1 MRDFAGQALATRLLH
16 FGIQG
21 FHSRPAHSSLG
32 RFAVFAFISSSNYK
46 VHKAPRKYLRSG
58 KNLREK
64 APMHSYRGFLLIL
77 VSGIILLAS
86 MIPEPRPVNAQ
97 QGQRL
102 VESVEISGNRRLRKD
117 DVLYYVQTRPG
128 DVYNEQQVQ
137 RDLQAI
143 LALGFFDKT
152 ATRVLIEEGARG
164 GVNVIFEVKELPIIR
179 DLQFEGLKS
188 VQESDVLKAFRER
201 RVGISKES
209 TYDPVK
215 ARNAIRVL
223 KELLAARGHPNATIE
238 EKRDEV
244 SATSTALTFVINE
257 GERVRVV
264 EVQFEGNTVFS
275 DGKLRGAM
283 KYVKEAGLITRFKG
297 QDILDRQKLEFD
309 LRNVDNYMR
318 SKGYLQARHGEPRVE
333 GVGPRR
339 TGFPIL
345 PLPFLSS
352 VDEGLRVT
360 VPIVEGKL
368 YRIGEMK
375 IEGNSIFSEQN
386 VRDVIGLNKGD
397 VANGEKIGKAL
408 FENLKKYYGAQGFI
422 EYTAE
427 PTPTFKEN
435 PQKPDEGIVDFV
447 ITIEEGKQFS
457 LRRLEFIGNTFT
469 RDNVLRREVLVNE
482 GDIYNQTAWEYS
494 IIKLNQ
500 LGYFDPID
508 KDKDADF
515 RTNDEEATVD
525 VNLKVTER
533 GRQQISFNGGLSG
546 IGGSFFGLEY
556 STNNLLGRGEILSL
570 NMSAGNRQKYLQ
582 FSFTEPYIK
591 NRPITAGFSLFGYTQ
606 KFFGEGTFLSQNLE
620 AQQGLLGSQ
629 IDFLNVSDENL
640 FTRTSYGGSLFA
652 SAPLSE
658 FYRKRRFTQFSRV
671 GMSYQFSTSTVTDP
685 EANTDPNNPARFIP
699 VVYSQPNI
707 LTSRATA
714 SFAYDTRNASID
726 PTSGREL
733 SAQFALAGLGGDV
746 RTYQPTLSYSQF
758 FPVRRKRSERPEVF
772 GFRIIAGTVGS
783 FAISNKVK
791 NAQSLAF
798 VDGVPIFERY
808 FLGDEFTIRGYNVR
822 SISPLAP
829 LDTFITSQNVVI
841 ATNPTETPVPV
852 PGLPASIASIG
863 VFTGASGSNMVQLPR
878 SFTPIGGD
886 TQILG
891 NFEYRIPIIG
901 NTVGLAAFADIG
913 SAFNLRG
920 KDDQLF
926 SSNFLDDQPFL
937 STVGFIRC
945 PRSPFTIE
953 RVSLTTLA
961 ACNANADLA
970 VVGFGGIP
978 GLVVRDNRLVTQQ
991 ELDNARSLGAF
1002 DPVTGLPF
1010 GFQRVFLRGQAQTN
1024 TAVRISQSIFSK
1036 LGDYRASLGME
1047 VRVQVPVINVPFRLI
1062 FAYNPR
1068 AREDQIIDGFPFIFN
1083 EKKRVVRFSVGRT
1096 F

>member
-1 MRDFAGQALATRLLH
+1 
-16 FGIQG
+16 
-21 FHSRPAHSSLG
+21 
-32 RFAVFAFISSSNYK
+32 
-46 VHKAPRKYLRSG
+46 
-58 KNLREK
+58 
-64 APMHSYRGFLLIL
+64 MHSYRGFLLIL

-86 MIPEPRPVNAQ
+86 LIPEPRPVNAQ

-152 ATRVLIEEGARG
+152 ATRVLTEDGARG
-164 GVNVIFEVKELPIIR
+164 GINVIFEVKELPIIR

-188 VQESDVLKAFRER
+188 VPESDVLKAFRER

-215 ARNAIRVL
+215 ARNAVRVL
-223 KELLAARGHPNATIE
+223 KELLSARGHPNATIE
-238 EKRDEV
+238 ERRDEV

-264 EVQFEGNTVFS
+264 EIHFEGNTIFS

-283 KYVKEAGLITRFKG
+283 KLVKEAGLFSRFKG
-297 QDILDRQKLEFD
+297 QDILDRDKLEFD

-318 SKGYLQARHGEPRVE
+318 SKGYLQARHGDARVE

-339 TGFPIL
+339 TGFPVL

-397 VANGEKIGKAL
+397 IANGEKIGKAL
-408 FENLKKYYGAQGFI
+408 FENLKKYYGQQGFV

-427 PTPTFKEN
+427 PTPTFKDN

-582 FSFTEPYIK
+582 FSFTEPYIN

-606 KFFGEGTFLSQNLE
+606 KFFGEGTFLSQNFE
-620 AQQGLLGSQ
+620 AQQGLSGNQ

-640 FTRTSYGGSLFA
+640 FTRTSYGGSIFA

-671 GMSYQFSTSTVTDP
+671 GLSYQFSTSSVKDP
-685 EANTDPNNPARFIP
+685 EVNEDPENPSQFIP
-699 VVYSQPNI
+699 VVYAQDSI
-707 LTSRATA
+707 ITSRATL

-726 PTSGREL
+726 PTTGREL
-733 SAQFALAGLGGDV
+733 SLQFALAGLGGDV
-746 RTYQPTLSYSQF
+746 RTYQPTLTYSQF
-758 FPVRRKRSERPEVF
+758 FPMRRKRSEHPEVF

-783 FAISNKVK
+783 FALSSKVR
-791 NAQSLAF
+791 NSQSLAF
-798 VDGVPIFERY
+798 VDGVPIFERF
-808 FLGDEFTIRGYNVR
+808 FLGDEFSIRGYNVR
-822 SISPLAP
+822 HISPIAP
-829 LDTFITSQNVVI
+829 FDTFITSQNVVV
-841 ATNPTETPVPV
+841 ASNPFEDPIPV
-852 PGLPASIASIG
+852 PGLPASLASIG
-863 VFTGASGSNMVQLPR
+863 LFTGASGANSVQLPR
-878 SFTPIGGD
+878 FYNPIGAD
-886 TQILG
+886 TQLLG
-891 NFEYRIPIIG
+891 NFEYRIPVIG

-913 SAFNLRG
+913 SAFNIRG
-920 KDDQLF
+920 KNDQIF
-926 SSNFLDDQPFL
+926 NSNFLEDQPFL
-937 STVGFIRC
+937 STVGVVRC
-945 PRSPFTIE
+945 PRVLQGLAQ
-953 RVSLTTLA
+953 VSLSTLA
-961 ACNANADLA
+961 ACNNSSDLA
-970 VVGFGGIP
+970 LTGGVSGIP
-978 GLVVRDNRLVTQQ
+978 GLVVRDGRLVTTQ
-991 ELDNARSLGAF
+991 ELDNARTLGAF

-1010 GFQRVFLRGQAQTN
+1010 GFQQVFLRGEAQTN
-1024 TAVRISQSIFSK
+1024 TRVGVSQSLFNK

-1083 EKKRVVRFSVGRT
+1083 EKKKVVRFSVGRT